1 MFVTTKVLLQQ
12 TYFCHDKH
20 VFVMTK
26 KLYLWQFP
34 PMIAARVCIVREAKK
49 NPKLFVKGLLKKQ
62 LFFSFFSIA
71 FLLLLVVVF
80 YAIQTSNMEKQHNK
94 EYIIIIIINQ

>member
-20 VFVMTK
+20 VFVVTIF
-26 KLYLWQFP
+26 LYLWQFP

-62 LFFSFFSIA
+62 QHFFFFPLLF
-71 FLLLLVVVF
+71 VVVVGGGILRHTD
-80 YAIQTSNMEKQHNK
+80 IQYGETAQ
-94 EYIIIIIINQ
+94 